1 MLAYRPTSR
10 AEIELHL
17 RGYLETLHDALLAE
31 PFGAEPARQIGAA
44 LVGIHLTKPEAI
56 EVTLVVLADRL
67 LADLGLD
74 SYTFQPHLNR
84 LLAAIAVGYTK
95 ALRDRVLS
103 DQEQVYRAALAVHLS
118 PPVSSVPSAR
128 TRPPRPEGGPVDRPS
143 PPDPRPD
150 PGPPDRGSP
159 DPGPPDRGS
168 PDPGPPDAVP
178 PGPGPSAPRRP
189 APEVGTGPAN
199 GVPGEQPTGAGS
211 GAGGEGRRDD
221 GPG

>member
-1 MLAYRPTSR
+1 MTRSDQDRRGSGPDDRTPKSQLARDWARAVAMLAYRPTSR

-17 RGYLETLHDALLAE
+17 RGYLETMHDALLAE

-74 SYTFQPHLNR
+74 SYTFQPHMNR
-84 LLAAIAVGYTK
+84 LLAALALGYTK

-118 PPVSSVPSAR
+118 PPPSSVPSAR
-128 TRPPRPEGGPVDRPS
+128 PRPRPEGGPVDRRPPS
-143 PPDPRPD
+143 DAPPPA
-150 PGPPDRGSP
+150 
-159 DPGPPDRGS
+159 
-168 PDPGPPDAVP
+168 PPDARPGAQPDAGPP
-178 PGPGPSAPRRP
+178 PGAD
-189 APEVGTGPAN
+189 
-199 GVPGEQPTGAGS
+199 
-211 GAGGEGRRDD
+211 GEGRQGD